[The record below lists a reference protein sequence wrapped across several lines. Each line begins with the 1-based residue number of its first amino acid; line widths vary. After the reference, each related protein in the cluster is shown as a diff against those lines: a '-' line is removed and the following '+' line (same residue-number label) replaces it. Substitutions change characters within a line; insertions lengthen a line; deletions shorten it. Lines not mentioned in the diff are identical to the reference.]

1 MSNRKEDNINAESTY
16 NITGAQTGEMELND
30 SVFGVEVN
38 EAVMRQ
44 AVLRQLANE
53 RLGTH
58 ATKTRGLVR
67 GGGRK
72 PWKQKGTGRAR
83 VGSTRS
89 PLWVGGGTV
98 FGPQPRSYEQ
108 KMPRKAR
115 RLAVKSALSDKVN
128 TNELFVL
135 DEIVLAAPKTKEVVK
150 VVDNFKFSGEKVLF
164 ITDGDEVMAR
174 CARNLQGVKS
184 VSTENMNIFD
194 LLHYTKL
201 FITKSAVAK
210 IEEVLA

>member
-1 MSNRKEDNINAESTY
+1 MPKVSTY
-16 NITGAQTGEMELND
+16 NITGAKTGEIELND

-44 AVLRQLANE
+44 ALLRQLANE

-58 ATKTRGLVR
+58 STKTRGLVR

-83 VGSTRS
+83 VGSSRS

-98 FGPQPRSYEQ
+98 WGPHPRSYAQ

-135 DEIVLAAPKTKEVVK
+135 DEIKLAAAKTKEVVALIK
-150 VVDNFKFSGEKVLF
+150 NFQFTGEKVLF
-164 ITDGDEVMAR
+164 VTDNDEIVIR
-174 CARNLQGVKS
+174 CARNIEGVKAI
-184 VSTENMNIFD
+184 STEGVNIFD

-201 FITKSAVAK
+201 FVTKSAVVK